1 MIYIPMLKTRKEELK
16 VLKVMKEHYSD
27 KIIPLIEVIREIYKP
42 NYLTDENGEFI
53 KENVT
58 LSLERLNAYRQN
70 KML

>member
-53 KENVT
+53 KEKRNT
-58 LSLERLNAYRQN
+58 QFRKIKA
-70 KML
+70 